1 MSDSENI
8 IRSLRKQRGFTQKDL
23 AEKAGISVRTLQRVE
38 ADASHLQG
46 FTLQSLA
53 KAFDLEPQALL
64 PGSVNTA
71 EPIVPD
77 PEAQRIALGI
87 INLGTLGF
95 FLLPFGNILLPFLL
109 WSHRKGH
116 PEVDD
121 GARRILNFQ
130 VLWTL
135 GLALLMIAAPFV
147 QSALQIRLNLIFVVM
162 IPLVLFN
169 LYVILRTGSHIQQGR
184 KDFLM
189 LKFRL
194 F

>member
-8 IRSLRKQRGFTQKDL
+8 IRHLRKQRGFTQKDL

-53 KAFDLEPQALL
+53 KAFELDPQELLPVPVATEADPTDLEQ
-64 PGSVNTA
+64 
-71 EPIVPD
+71 
-77 PEAQRIALGI
+77 QRIALGI

-95 FLLPFGNILLPFLL
+95 FILPFGNILLPFLL
-109 WSHRKGH
+109 WSRRKGL

-135 GLALLMIAAPFV
+135 CLALLMIAAPFV
-147 QSALQIRLNLIFVVM
+147 QYALRIRTNLIFAVL
-162 IPLVLFN
+162 IPMLLFN
-169 LYVILRTGSHIQQGR
+169 LFVILRTGSHIQQGR
-184 KDFLM
+184 TDFLM